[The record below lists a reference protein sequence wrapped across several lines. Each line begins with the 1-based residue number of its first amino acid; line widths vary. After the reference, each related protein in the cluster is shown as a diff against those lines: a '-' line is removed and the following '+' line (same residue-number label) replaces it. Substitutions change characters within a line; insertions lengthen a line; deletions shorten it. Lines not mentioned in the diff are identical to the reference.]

1 MLVKKGRSGDMHPR
15 TIDGYAAMVKGRELE
30 PFTFELPELNSNEVR
45 VSVTHCGLCYTDVH
59 AIDDYYDITEYPF
72 VPGHEVVGH
81 VSEVGPEVTGLRV
94 GDRVGVGW
102 QGRSCTRCQHCEEGD
117 EHLCVEVIDN
127 GSWTPY
133 GGFSS
138 SVKVDS
144 GFAYPLPE
152 NMASE
157 EAAVLLCA
165 GVTVYSPLRTYARPS
180 HRVGVIGVGGLGHLA
195 IQFARALGCE
205 VTVISSSP
213 GKEEEARA
221 LGADHFIV
229 SGDRETLDRSEAFD
243 MFLYTAHADLDWTS
257 LLFNLKNE
265 GKLVM
270 VGFPEVPVR
279 IELMELVV
287 HQQSIVGSF
296 LGSPATMREM
306 LAFAEERGIRPMVEV
321 MPMSQV
327 NEAIKRLKEGKAH
340 YRIVLVND

>member
-1 MLVKKGRSGDMHPR
+1 MAR
-15 TIDGYAAMVKGRELE
+15 GRELE
-30 PFTFELPELNSNEVR
+30 PIDYEAPELDANEIR

-81 VSEVGPEVTGLRV
+81 VSETGPGVTGLRV

-102 QGRSCTRCQHCEEGD
+102 QGRSCGRCEWCEMGE
-117 EHLCVEVIDN
+117 EHMCEDVVNN
-127 GSWTPY
+127 GSWTPH
-133 GGFSS
+133 GGFSTS
-138 SVKVDS
+138 IKADS
-144 GFAYPLPE
+144 GFAYPLPDTLP
-152 NMASE
+152 SE
-157 EAAVLLCA
+157 AAAVLLCA
-165 GVTVYSPLRTYARPS
+165 GITVYSPLREYSRPS

-195 IQFARALGCE
+195 IQFAHALGCD

-229 SGDRETLDRSEAFD
+229 SGDRETLERSGPFD

-321 MPMSQV
+321 MPMGQV
-327 NEAIKRLKEGKAH
+327 NEAIRRLKDGKAH
-340 YRIVLVND
+340 YRIVLVNY